1 MIANLVQVLR
11 NEEGIETLEW
21 IAMAFLII
29 VLVAVLV
36 YPGGLPNGINTV
48 ISNITTHL

>member
-1 MIANLVQVLR
+1 MVSQLMRILR

-29 VLVAVLV
+29 CLLAILV
-36 YPGGLPNGINTV
+36 YPGGLADGINTV
-48 ISNITTHL
+48 ISNIVANL